1 MTLKRIIHTGDN
13 IKAEDYLTDQL
24 DAIVHF
30 HIIIIIQSSKKIGS
44 KDKKDKYQVDISSVK
59 SQG

>member
-30 HIIIIIQSSKKIGS
+30 HIKIIQSSKKIGS